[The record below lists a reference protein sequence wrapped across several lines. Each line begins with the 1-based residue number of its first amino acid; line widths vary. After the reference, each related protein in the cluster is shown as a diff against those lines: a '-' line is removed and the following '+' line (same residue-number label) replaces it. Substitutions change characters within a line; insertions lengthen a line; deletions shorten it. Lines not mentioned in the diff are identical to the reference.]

1 MAKNKPPQTSTN
13 LRVSRGWRALPALS
27 SCLDSSVGFS
37 LSLSGVIVAVKLH
50 VEMWISHMTAEQ
62 FRFNE
67 TNRAHPETDCSSAD
81 RSVCVSAHRLI
92 LVSLVLVLGDLHI
105 PHRCNTLPAKFK
117 KLLVP
122 GKIQHILCTG
132 NLCTKESYDYL
143 KTLAGDVHIVRGDFD
158 ENLNYPEQKV
168 VTVGQFKIGLIHG
181 HQVIPWGDMA
191 SLALLQRQLDVDI
204 LISGHTHK
212 FEAFENENKF
222 YINPGSATGAYSALE
237 SNIIP
242 SFVLMDIQAST
253 VVTYVYQ
260 LIGDDVKVE
269 RIEYKKS

>member
-1 MAKNKPPQTSTN
+1 M
-13 LRVSRGWRALPALS
+13 
-27 SCLDSSVGFS
+27 
-37 LSLSGVIVAVKLH
+37 
-50 VEMWISHMTAEQ
+50 
-62 FRFNE
+62 
-67 TNRAHPETDCSSAD
+67 
-81 RSVCVSAHRLI
+81 
-92 LVSLVLVLGDLHI
+92 LVLVLGDLHI

-222 YINPGSATGAYSALE
+222 YINPGSATGAYNALE

-253 VVTYVYQ
+253 VVTSNYVTTNA
-260 LIGDDVKVE
+260 
-269 RIEYKKS
+269 

>member
-1 MAKNKPPQTSTN
+1 M
-13 LRVSRGWRALPALS
+13 
-27 SCLDSSVGFS
+27 
-37 LSLSGVIVAVKLH
+37 
-50 VEMWISHMTAEQ
+50 
-62 FRFNE
+62 
-67 TNRAHPETDCSSAD
+67 
-81 RSVCVSAHRLI
+81 
-92 LVSLVLVLGDLHI
+92 LVLVLGDLHI

-181 HQVIPWGDMA
+181 HQVIPWGDMT

-212 FEAFENENKF
+212 FEAFEQESKF
-222 YINPGSATGAYSALE
+222 YINPGSATGAGNALE
-237 SNIIP
+237 GEGGDRNEKTKKNIA
-242 SFVLMDIQAST
+242 VE
-253 VVTYVYQ
+253 
-260 LIGDDVKVE
+260 GDQKYHPFI
-269 RIEYKKS
+269 RINGHTGIYSSHLCLSADF